1 VRPHARGCGA
11 GARWGRGS
19 AVVRPVG
26 ALSARTGA
34 IAAGGPLRVDMLAAG
49 AAGGRDHG
57 SGMGS
62 HGRTGVREAQAGG
75 RLGRYASGGE
85 PSSKCPSKRLSECP
99 FRHRWRNGPV
109 AGAHGWFADR
119 HVVHFR
125 LVVLSFG
132 CSALLASR
140 RASVREPPPSS
151 LLQPIFRFF
160 AFDLLEGALEGE
172 AFRYT
177 IFRIIDT

>member
-49 AAGGRDHG
+49 AAGGRDHS

-132 CSALLASR
+132 CSPIRLVIAQPARHCWR
-140 RASVREPPPSS
+140 RAGRQSGNRRQVPCCSPFFGFLPST
-151 LLQPIFRFF
+151 
-160 AFDLLEGALEGE
+160 
-172 AFRYT
+172 Y
-177 IFRIIDT
+177 